1 MRSGNLTFSRARRL
15 RRDMTRPEIVLW
27 MYLRNHGL
35 AGMHFRRQHAVG
47 PYILDFYCAAQ
58 KLCIELDGITH
69 STPEGMRHDEARTAW
84 LEAKGIRVVRFAG
97 TDVMNA
103 EGLRGVLT
111 YIESLVS
118 PS

>member
-15 RRDMTRPEIVLW
+15 RRDMTRPEVVLW
-27 MYLRNHGL
+27 AYLRNHGV

-58 KLCIELDGITH
+58 HLCIELDGITH
-69 STPEGMRHDEARTAW
+69 ATPEAARHDDARTAW
-84 LEAKGIRVVRFAG
+84 LEARGIRVVRFAA

-103 EGLRGVLT
+103 EGLRGILT
-111 YIESLVS
+111 YIQALVTS
-118 PS
+118 P